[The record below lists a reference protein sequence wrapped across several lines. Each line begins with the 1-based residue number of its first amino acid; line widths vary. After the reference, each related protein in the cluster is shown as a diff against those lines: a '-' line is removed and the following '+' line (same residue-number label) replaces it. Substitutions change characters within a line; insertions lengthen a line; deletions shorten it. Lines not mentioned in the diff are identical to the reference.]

1 MTLSDDEGGGEDGC
15 SVPRLHPKVWFPV
28 LVQNNLSYINRSII
42 PGVLR
47 INLEAVERLLNCILR
62 IAVSPPAAFVFWKFK
77 LMSEFNI
84 SMEAN
89 SHQ

>member
-15 SVPRLHPKVWFPV
+15 SVPRLHPKVRFPV

-62 IAVSPPAAFVFWKFK
+62 IAVSPPAAFVF
-77 LMSEFNI
+77 
-84 SMEAN
+84 
-89 SHQ
+89 